1 MSTVGAPW
9 DVVIVGAG
17 PAGSTAAALLAGAGH
32 RVVVLEKAVFPRFH
46 IGESLLPAG
55 LDVQRRIGLEPDSE
69 AFVYKRG
76 AEFVC
81 EASGRRAAFDF
92 SNALPGPARH
102 AWQVDR
108 ATFDTMVRDR
118 AVAHGAVVRHGV
130 SVAGFEVD
138 EAGVAVE
145 VDGEGGREVVRG
157 RYLIDASGQARL
169 VARRLG
175 AVVPYRGFGRA
186 AVFAHFEGLGAAA
199 LDEIGVGNDIRIMMV
214 PDGWAW
220 LIPLPGRRL
229 SVGVVSRLGGI
240 GKGDLDAYVAGSPM
254 VTRWTEG
261 ATRGPVHLVSN
272 FSYRNAAPFG
282 PRYACI
288 GDAACFLDPV
298 FSSGVA
304 LAMTSAERCADVLSP
319 ALVAGRE
326 GVAELM
332 APVDAHMQSGYAI
345 FAALIDRFYNTR
357 FVDNLIFGVPLD
369 GAFEPAVTS
378 VLAGDVW
385 RDDNVFIE
393 MLARSRR
400 STGRP
405 QKRRAVESTRPR
417 ESSRAAS

>member
-1 MSTVGAPW
+1 MSIADAPW

-46 IGESLLPAG
+46 VGESLLPAG
-55 LDVQRRIGLEPDSE
+55 LDVQRRIGLEPCGE
-69 AFVYKRG
+69 TFVYKRG

-81 EASGRRAAFDF
+81 EATGRRATFDF
-92 SNALPGPARH
+92 SDALPGPARH
-102 AWQVDR
+102 AWQVER

-138 EAGVAVE
+138 TAGVSVE
-145 VDGEGGREVVRG
+145 VEGGEIVRG
-157 RYLIDASGQARL
+157 RYLIDASGQQRL
-169 VARRLG
+169 VARRMG

-186 AVFAHFEGLGAAA
+186 AVFGHFEGLGEAA
-199 LDEIGVGNDIRIMMV
+199 LDEIGPGNDIRIMMV

-229 SVGVVSRLGGI
+229 SVGVVSRRGGI
-240 GKGDLDAYVAGSPM
+240 SKDDLAAYVAGSPI
-254 VTRWTEG
+254 VTRWTAG
-261 ATRGPVHLVSN
+261 TTRGPVHLVSN

-282 PRYACI
+282 ARYACI
-288 GDAACFLDPV
+288 GDAAAFLDPV

-304 LAMTSAERCADVLSP
+304 LAMTSAEKCADALSP
-319 ALVAGRE
+319 ALRAGGE
-326 GVAELM
+326 GAAELM

-369 GAFEPAVTS
+369 GAFKPAVTS

-405 QKRRAVESTRPR
+405 RARRAVESTRPR